1 MGNTAADIAALSAV
15 PGSGSAPIP
24 NILGAVPLRVQGRS
38 DRESVRVHLATHS
51 STQPSP
57 RLGLRTSNRLPL
69 QSHTHSAWQSGTL
82 LVQAF
87 HTCPQSHPTPLRA
100 GQLLNAQGLKSLI
113 NQPRTARLGHNS
125 TSPVSKRSIP
135 SELRRH
141 LLTRRDRTSQFPLRS
156 NPLLDA
162 SLESVS
168 SRHC

>member
-1 MGNTAADIAALSAV
+1 MGNAADHKLRFASCSLDCVV
-15 PGSGSAPIP
+15 PSQ
-24 NILGAVPLRVQGRS
+24 NILGAAPLRVQGRS
-38 DRESVRVHLATHS
+38 DRESARVHLATHS